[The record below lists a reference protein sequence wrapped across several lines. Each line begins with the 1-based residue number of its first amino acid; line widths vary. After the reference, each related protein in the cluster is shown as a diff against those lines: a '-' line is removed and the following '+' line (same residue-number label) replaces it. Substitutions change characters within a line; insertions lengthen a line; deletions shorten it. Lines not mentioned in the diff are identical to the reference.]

1 MAPDD
6 PDRAVKLAH
15 AALHWQS
22 DAEAYGGGVLLTPD
36 TVLTCA
42 HVVNQVFGR
51 DDFAQQRPDG
61 LDGLTV
67 ALPGT
72 DPRLRLHA
80 ALVAWLPA
88 RRPDGS
94 PAQAGDIEWAGDL
107 ALLRLLHPPAAAR
120 PAPVGRCR
128 PGRTAYAW
136 FGSGAPSTIA
146 AAVVQGVTER
156 WIVLD
161 SPGSA
166 QAVVEGYS
174 GSPLWDREQ
183 QRVVGLVVG
192 RSGLRAFAVP
202 TWDLGRLFAEAGEP
216 VPALAGPEEAPLDPL
231 VQQLLGPIRAVL
243 PSPAGLAALTAQFL
257 ADLGPDG
264 PENPGGP
271 EYPGRPENPDGP
283 EDPGRPGDPPGPGGH
298 DRAAVTTPE
307 QLARLAAAAPHG
319 VPTLLARLAAA
330 ASGTEQRQWIA
341 TTGVLAS
348 PERFLTAGEH
358 RELLDL
364 LAAGAPDPRRCAA
377 EALPLG
383 PDLRSP
389 DWPAAVAELERY
401 RPRHGRVPQLLRTVE
416 FAAARAGQPATARAL
431 TAWNDAVAHRLG
443 LAEALP
449 EHRAQALESAEAR
462 RTAAGAAGRPGGAPA
477 APVVQVQLWRATGTD
492 TFGYTLHAADADGLP
507 LHRSTCDTPVPRS
520 RLLAELGALL
530 EDLTRHTEPGAVPTV
545 EWFVPADELDLAVD
559 QWVYRPDELFPGVLG
574 QDFLCVIRSPEL
586 RRAAFLPEL
595 RYRWQAL
602 RSGRVALLERHDP
615 AVQQRGAPVP
625 VCGVALC
632 CPSSE
637 LPRLRAI
644 ALAVGVPGVVWLRP
658 TAPGPAPGRLRELV
672 DGSAPHEL
680 PRVVYEARLGES
692 PDGLHRNLAL
702 VWDGPEGHP
711 DTLRLGD
718 PRD

>member
-6 PDRAVKLAH
+6 PDRPVKLAH
-15 AALHWQS
+15 AALHWKD

-36 TVLTCA
+36 TVLTSA
-42 HVVNQVFGR
+42 HVINQVLGR
-51 DDFAQQRPDG
+51 DDFDQQRPDA
-61 LDGLTV
+61 LDDLTV
-67 ALPGT
+67 SLPAT
-72 DPRLRLHA
+72 DPRQRLQA
-80 ALVAWLPA
+80 TLTSWLPA
-88 RRPDGS
+88 RRPDGT
-94 PAQAGDIEWAGDL
+94 PALPGDIEWAGDL

-120 PAPVGRCR
+120 PATVGRCR

-161 SPGSA
+161 SPASA

-183 QRVVGLVVG
+183 QKVVGLVIG

-202 TWDLGRLFAEAGEP
+202 TWDLGRLFSEAGEP
-216 VPALAGPEEAPLDPL
+216 APALAGPEEDPLDPR

-243 PSPAGLAALTAQFL
+243 PSPTGLATFIAQYL
-257 ADLGPDG
+257 ADLGPDATG
-264 PENPGGP
+264 HPAG
-271 EYPGRPENPDGP
+271 PGRPT
-283 EDPGRPGDPPGPGGH
+283 
-298 DRAAVTTPE
+298 VTTAE
-307 QLARLAAAAPHG
+307 QLAALAAAAPHG
-319 VPTLLARLAAA
+319 VPTLLARLTAA

-341 TTGVLAS
+341 TTAVLAS

-364 LAAGAPDPRRCAA
+364 LAADAPDPRRCAA

-383 PDLRSP
+383 PDLRSA
-389 DWPAAVAELERY
+389 DWPGAVAELERY
-401 RPRHGRVPQLLRTVE
+401 RPRHGRVPQLLRTIE
-416 FAAARAGQPATARAL
+416 FAAVLAGRTTAARAL

-443 LAEALP
+443 LTGALP
-449 EHRAQALESAEAR
+449 EHRAQALESAQAR

-492 TFGYTLHAADADGLP
+492 TFGYALHATDARGLP
-507 LHRSTCDTPVPRS
+507 LHRSTCDTPAPRG
-520 RLLAELGALL
+520 RLLAELATLL
-530 EDLTRHTEPGAVPTV
+530 EGLARHTEPGAVPMV
-545 EWFVPADELDLAVD
+545 EWFVPSDELDLAVD

-595 RYRWQAL
+595 RYRWKAL

-644 ALAVGVPGVVWLRP
+644 ALAVGVPGVLWLRP
-658 TAPGPAPGRLRELV
+658 TAPAPTPGRLCELV

-680 PRVVYEARLGES
+680 PQVVYEARLGES
-692 PDGLHRNLAL
+692 PDGLHRHLAL